1 MRASSSKLLLLTAL
15 WVSFPAACLT
25 VAPYPTIDSGS
36 ACAASGDAD
45 DAGDAI
51 ACEEGGDSASAS
63 DGGPG

>member
-45 DAGDAI
+45 DTGDAN
-51 ACEEGGDSASAS
+51 ACAEGGDSASAS